1 MGVTAT
7 TAEEIFIGAGDVFVD
22 DEPVGATMD
31 NNLFRVVQEKGT
43 PDLNGV
49 PGPLIGLDYIQSET
63 AELEVTVP
71 ELGADKLA
79 FSIPGAV
86 SVVGDAIGVPA
97 AGGASTTLSAPSL
110 VGATEIVVT
119 SAADIANGDVL
130 QIGAAGAREFRE
142 VTDISGTPT
151 IVLDV
156 ALTKAHAAL
165 DTVIEVA
172 STTTAADIAIGDTNI
187 KLTSVAGLAAGDYLR
202 FGHPSQYEVRQL
214 TFVGTAGA
222 VGTGVSFAYGAAKFH
237 ATGVKAFEQTNAGST
252 TVKSGAGLA
261 RRIPA
266 SAYHKWEL
274 VVVGLDGRERRFRL
288 LAALMTDNPE
298 YEASDSPDAP
308 LAPRLTLQARWNPAD
323 GTASPWEIEIVG
335 ASS

>member
-22 DEPVGATMD
+22 DQPVGATMD
-31 NNLFRVVQEKGT
+31 NNVFRVVQEKGT

-49 PGPLIGLDYIQSET
+49 PGPLLGLDYIESET
-63 AELEVTVP
+63 AELEVTIP

-86 SVVGDAIGVPA
+86 SVVGDAQGVA
-97 AGGASTTLSAPSL
+97 SGASTTLSAPSI
-110 VGATEIVVT
+110 VGATSITVT
-119 SAADIANGDVL
+119 SAVGIANGEVL
-130 QIGAAGAREFRE
+130 QIGAAGAREFRA
-142 VTDISGTPT
+142 VTDISGAPT
-151 IVLDV
+151 LVLDV

-165 DTVIEVA
+165 DAVIEVA
-172 STTTAADIAIGDTNI
+172 ATTTAADIAIGDTNI
-187 KLTSVAGLAAGDYLR
+187 KIASVAGLAAGDYLR

-214 TFVGTAGA
+214 TFVGTGGAG
-222 VGTGVSFAYGAAKFH
+222 GTGVSFAYGAAKFH
-237 ATGVKAFEQTNAGST
+237 AAGVKAFEQSSAGST
-252 TVKSGAGLA
+252 TIKSGAGAA
-261 RRIPA
+261 RRIPV

-274 VVVGLDGRERRFRL
+274 VVVGLDGRERRFRVL
-288 LAALMTDNPE
+288 HALMTENPE

-308 LAPRLTLQARWNPAD
+308 LAPRLTLQARWDPAA

-335 ASS
+335 ATS